1 MEERIYDITDR
12 YINEFKDK
20 HNKNVEEYF
29 QELTKKSRLDVQDNN
44 KTVKEYNEAENL
56 SEKTHKKITALKV
69 IGIIQG
75 VLLGILAIV
84 FIAYLALKR
93 TSVDGIEEMSAQM
106 GFVAI
111 PIVAIS
117 LLVTFSILIAFKVK
131 KLNKVFDENKKIA
144 KERFEKAVSQMQPL
158 NDLFET
164 HTYQKLFTKTWSM
177 ITFDPVFDSKK
188 FELMCK
194 KYGLYDNKANKN
206 RSALYV
212 QSGHINGSPFMI
224 SRVRGMKMVDHVYT
238 GSLTISWSEY
248 NGKEW
253 VTRSETLYASLTKP
267 VAKYDE
273 TNSIV
278 FASEAMP
285 NLSFS
290 RRPNLKN
297 LSAMNE
303 KKYEKYIHKQEK
315 ELNKY
320 SERQMKAGRDFTPL
334 SNTEFEIIFGAL
346 NRDNEHEFRM
356 FATPQTQV
364 EMKKLIVGTKEGIPY
379 DDFNFE
385 KYKMLTK
392 ITTGTLQKTDI
403 SSEPSDFSGYDYE
416 EVKRRFIK
424 LNNEYFYGIYFA
436 FAPILAVNAYQD
448 TKPAEYIYKDVY
460 GTKFCNWQHE
470 AIVNA
475 FPRSDL
481 AHSDCKTKCILKT
494 EPFHTNKYGDGIKAT
509 AYGFNIIPR
518 VTEISVYG
526 GDGNYHLVPVYWDE
540 YIPVEKTTTIG
551 VMESQLTIPE
561 YRNIMNENEDSKK
574 ILKKCTSAMSNSL
587 FALLFRD
594 EVSDSEVGKTLKS
607 TYPVI
612 NKVELPKIETL
623 DDLKNG
629 LKKGD
634 KEATEEFEDRLEELV
649 ESLDTDETNT
659 VQ

>member
-1 MEERIYDITDR
+1 MKERIYDITDS

-29 QELTKKSRLDVQDNN
+29 QDLTKKSGIDVQANN
-44 KTVKEYNEAENL
+44 KTVKEFNEAESL
-56 SEKTHKKITALKV
+56 SEKTYKKLRTLKV

-75 VLLGILAIV
+75 VLLGILALN
-84 FIAYLALKR
+84 FIGYLVIKR
-93 TSVDGIEEMSAQM
+93 LSVSEIEEMSEVL

-111 PIVAIS
+111 PIVSIA
-117 LLVTFSILIAFKVK
+117 LLITFSVLIAKKVK
-131 KLNKVFDENKKIA
+131 KLNKIFLESSKIA
-144 KERFEKAVSQMQPL
+144 EEKCREAASQMQPL

-194 KYGLYDNKANKN
+194 KYGLYDNKANKD

-238 GSLTISWSEY
+238 GSLTIHWSEY

-253 VTRSETLYASLTKP
+253 VTRSETLHASLIKP
-267 VAKYDE
+267 VAKYSE

-290 RRPNLKN
+290 RRPNAKN
-297 LSAMNE
+297 LSLMNE

-320 SERQMKAGRDFTPL
+320 SERQTKAGRDFTPL

-364 EMKKLIVGTKEGIPY
+364 EMKKLIVGTKAGIPY
-379 DDFNFE
+379 DDFDFE

-392 ITTGTLQKTDI
+392 ITTRTLQRTDI
-403 SSEPSDFSGYDYE
+403 SSEPSDFSGADYE

-470 AIVNA
+470 AIANA
-475 FPRSDL
+475 FANSDL
-481 AHSDCKTKCILKT
+481 AHEDCKTKCIVKT
-494 EPFHTNKYGDGIKAT
+494 EAFHTNKYGDGIKAT
-509 AYGFNIIPR
+509 AYGFNVVPR
-518 VTEISVYG
+518 VTEIAVYG
-526 GDGNYHLVPVYWDE
+526 GDGRYHNVPVYWDE
-540 YIPVEKTTTIG
+540 YIPVEKTSTIG

-561 YRNIMNENEDSKK
+561 YRNVMKENEENKQ
-574 ILKKCTSAMSNSL
+574 ILKKSRSAMSNSL
-587 FALLFRD
+587 FALLFKD
-594 EVSDSEVGKTLKS
+594 EVSDSELGKTLKS

-634 KEATEEFEDRLEELV
+634 KEVTEEFEDRLEELV
-649 ESLDTDETNT
+649 ESLDVDETDAE
-659 VQ
+659 